1 MQQII
6 KEIFESNNFIDEN
19 ENFLSEKDLQ
29 FNLARMLERA
39 KTPSENAIARL
50 YYALY
55 EYSIGNKKL
64 GMGQIENES
73 NKILKYGSDFDGENS
88 TELVNLVFDLCR

>member
-29 FNLARMLERA
+29 FNLARMLR
-39 KTPSENAIARL
+39 K
-50 YYALY
+50 
-55 EYSIGNKKL
+55 NKK
-64 GMGQIENES
+64 
-73 NKILKYGSDFDGENS
+73 GEK
-88 TELVNLVFDLCR
+88 V